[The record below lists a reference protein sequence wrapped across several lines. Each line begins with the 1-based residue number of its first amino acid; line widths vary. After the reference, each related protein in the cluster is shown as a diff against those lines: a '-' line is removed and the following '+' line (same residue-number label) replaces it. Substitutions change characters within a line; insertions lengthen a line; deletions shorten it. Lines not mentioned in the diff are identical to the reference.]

1 MNLLLQRFRYR
12 TDEQLDAVPYL
23 VESGDEV
30 LGQQRLVVFIDD
42 FDCVEGVVKS
52 LNAGLV
58 LVA

>member
-1 MNLLLQRFRYR
+1 MQRFRYR